1 MRGLLL
7 AFADSPL
14 EFGVVRSTCLKA
26 TWRFSRSVEMAFLQV
41 RIQPKLAFVPE
52 IFLHFGKQYAR
63 EFLDH
68 EARSDILAVCKEA
81 TFDTLLGVGE
91 DADAAKDQ
99 ILNRLRD
106 AATFYKLV
114 ITEAKII
121 LRDPNAEE
129 D

>member
-26 TWRFSRSVEMAFLQV
+26 TWRFSRSVEMVTQLFCFVLV
-41 RIQPKLAFVPE
+41 R
-52 IFLHFGKQYAR
+52 
-63 EFLDH
+63 FLDH